1 MKLTN
6 SQASFILDNL
16 QIIRDNLHLRI
27 GLSLENPA
35 CILVLSCDDLIIY
48 QELGEF
54 YLIENHDGFTFVK
67 SQSAFCKQIC
77 SQDIL
82 DQKST
87 FIVDSLIDIMT
98 FKSKEN

>member
-6 SQASFILDNL
+6 SQAYFILENL
-16 QIIRDNLHLRI
+16 QIIKDNLHLRI
-27 GLSLENPA
+27 GLSLESPA
-35 CILVLSCDDLIIY
+35 CILVLSHDDLIIY

-54 YLIENHDGFTFVK
+54 YLIENHNDFTFTK
-67 SQSAFCKQIC
+67 GDLAFCQQIL

-82 DQKST
+82 DQRST